1 MPKYLF
7 LNQLFVCKKNGE
19 KSFYTTFSK
28 NVNIVCGKNTSGKS
42 TVFQS
47 ILYTLGINDGKEKL
61 DEIISEDVLF
71 RLDFSILDK
80 DLDKENKTDYI
91 FIRDDE
97 FLFVINNDN
106 ILRFNGI
113 SADNSAE
120 HIKLKEYIHS
130 ILSCNFMLESKKGFV
145 SAPIESLFLP
155 YYVSQ
160 DFGWIY
166 IRKSFTNLDFYKSF
180 KEDYLDY
187 YLGIDSQIDRKEK
200 NDLEKRIY
208 ELQQKIEI
216 YKKIKDT
223 SEVQTAKIN
232 DVKEPEFIKE
242 YISGLNKTNARVLDD
257 EKKLLLKYNEFEY
270 WKERNS
276 VLSKIKRNHENQFR
290 ENSLCPVCK
299 QMLPN
304 NTETIYQYYQEA
316 NDTTS
321 ELNICKKNMKKI
333 QSTINQ
339 IVKDIEDERKDAKE
353 REIILGNRK
362 INYST
367 TSEWVEEKAYIKL
380 NDTING
386 NIGEITIE
394 LDELR
399 KEKKEKY
406 SDENIDKIRN
416 SKGKE
421 FREIFINKLHK
432 LGVNRFDNTK
442 YVNLYSINA
451 FPAQGVELHKM
462 MLAYYL
468 SFNELIEIINYAHI
482 TPLLLDAI
490 FKEDIDDD
498 NKLLLINV
506 LSKSMKNQKQLIVS
520 IAETEESQYNAEY
533 YNREYFDN
541 NAKIVRIGESK
552 NERSF
557 LAANV
562 IDNKELFEETLRYV
576 DEN

>member
-7 LNQLFVCKKNGE
+7 FNQLFVCKKNGE
-19 KSFYTTFSK
+19 KSFHSTFSE

-47 ILYTLGINDGKEKL
+47 ILYTLGINDVKEKL

-71 RLDFSILDK
+71 RLDFSV
-80 DLDKENKTDYI
+80 LDKESKTDYI

-113 SADNSAE
+113 SADNSE
-120 HIKLKEYIHS
+120 DHIKLKEYIHS
-130 ILSCNFMLESKKGFV
+130 ILSCNFMLEDKKGFV
-145 SAPIESLFLP
+145 SAPIEALFLP

-166 IRKSFTNLDFYKSF
+166 IRKSFTNLEFYKSF

-187 YLGIDSQIDRKEK
+187 YLGIDNQIDRKEK
-200 NDLEKRIY
+200 NELEKRIDG
-208 ELQQKIEI
+208 LKQKIEI
-216 YKKIKDT
+216 YKKIKDS
-223 SEVQTAKIN
+223 SEVQTAKTN
-232 DVKEPEFIKE
+232 DIKDPEFIKE
-242 YISGLNKTNARVLDD
+242 YIDELNKINAIILKD
-257 EKKLLLKYNEFEY
+257 EKDLVLQYNKFEY
-270 WKERNS
+270 WRERNA
-276 VLSKIKRNHENQFR
+276 VLSKIKRNHEKQFG

-304 NTETIYQYYQEA
+304 NIETIYQYYQEA
-316 NDTTS
+316 NDTAN
-321 ELNICKKNMKKI
+321 ELNICKKNMKEI

-339 IVKDIEDERKDAKE
+339 IVKRIKDKRKDAKE

-362 INYST
+362 INYLT

-416 SKGKE
+416 SKEKE

-432 LGVNRFDNTK
+432 LGVTRFDNTK
-442 YVNLYSINA
+442 YLNLYFING

-462 MLAYYL
+462 ILAYYL
-468 SFNELIEIINYAHI
+468 SFYELLEITSYAHI

-490 FKEDIDDD
+490 FKEDIDDN

-506 LSKSMKNQKQLIVS
+506 LSKSMKNKKQLIVS

-562 IDNKELFEETLRYV
+562 IDDKEIFEETLRYV

>member
-7 LNQLFVCKKNGE
+7 FNQLFVCKKNGE
-19 KSFYTTFSK
+19 KSFHSTFSE

-47 ILYTLGINDGKEKL
+47 ILYTLGINDVKEKL

-71 RLDFSILDK
+71 RLDFSV
-80 DLDKENKTDYI
+80 LDKESKTDYI

-130 ILSCNFMLESKKGFV
+130 ILGCNFMLQDKNDFV
-145 SAPIESLFLP
+145 LAPIEALFLP

-166 IRKSFTNLDFYKSF
+166 IRKSFRKLEFYKSF
-180 KEDYLDY
+180 KDDYLDY

-200 NDLEKRIY
+200 NDLQKRIDD
-208 ELQQKIEI
+208 LKQKIEI
-216 YKKIKDT
+216 YKKIKDS
-223 SEVQTAKIN
+223 SEVQIAKTN
-232 DVKEPEFIKE
+232 DIKDPGFIKE
-242 YISGLNKTNARVLDD
+242 YIDKLNKINGNILED
-257 EKKLLLKYNEFEY
+257 EKNLVLQHNKFEY
-270 WKERNS
+270 WRERKS
-276 VLSKIKRNHENQFR
+276 VLLKIKDNHAHQFKDNQ
-290 ENSLCPVCK
+290 CPVCK

-316 NDTTS
+316 NDTVN
-321 ELNICKKNMKKI
+321 ELNICKKNMKEI
-333 QSTINQ
+333 QSNINS
-339 IVKDIEDERKDAKE
+339 IEKRIKNNRESAKE
-353 REIILGNRK
+353 RELILGNRK

-367 TSEWVEEKAYIKL
+367 TSEWIEEKAYIKL

-386 NIGEITIE
+386 NIDEITIE
-394 LDELR
+394 FNELR

-406 SDENIDKIRN
+406 SDEAIKEIRN
-416 SKGKE
+416 SKEKE
-421 FREIFINKLHK
+421 FRKIFINKLHE
-432 LGVNRFDNTK
+432 LGVTRFDNSK
-442 YVNLYSINA
+442 YLNLYDINE

-468 SFNELIEIINYAHI
+468 SFYELIEIASYAHI

-541 NAKIVRIGESK
+541 HAKIVRIGESK

-562 IDNKELFEETLRYV
+562 IDDKEIFEETLRYV

>member
-7 LNQLFVCKKNGE
+7 FNQLFVCKKNGE
-19 KSFYTTFSK
+19 KSFHYTFSE

-47 ILYTLGINDGKEKL
+47 ILYTFGINDVKEKL

-71 RLDFSILDK
+71 RLDFSL
-80 DLDKENKTDYI
+80 LDKESKTDYI

-97 FLFVINNDN
+97 FLFVINNDK

-130 ILSCNFMLESKKGFV
+130 ILNCNFILEYKKGFV
-145 SAPIESLFLP
+145 SAPIEALFLP
-155 YYVSQ
+155 FYVSQ

-166 IRKSFTNLDFYKSF
+166 IRKSFRNLEFYKSF

-187 YLGIDSQIDRKEK
+187 YLGIDNQINRKEK
-200 NDLEKRIY
+200 NELEKRID
-208 ELQQKIEI
+208 ELKQKIDI
-216 YKKIKDT
+216 YKKIKD
-223 SEVQTAKIN
+223 SREVQTAKAN
-232 DVKEPEFIKE
+232 DIKDPQFIKE
-242 YISGLNKTNARVLDD
+242 YIDDLNKTNAVILND
-257 EKKLLLKYNEFEY
+257 EKNLVLQYNEFEY
-270 WKERNS
+270 WRERKS
-276 VLSKIKRNHENQFR
+276 VLLKIEDHHANQFK
-290 ENSLCPVCK
+290 NNKCPVCK

-304 NTETIYQYYQEA
+304 NIEMIYQYHQEA
-316 NDTTS
+316 NDTVN
-321 ELNICKKNMKKI
+321 ELNICKKNMKEI
-333 QSTINQ
+333 QSNINS
-339 IVKDIEDERKDAKE
+339 IEKRIKNNREVAKE
-353 REIILGNRK
+353 REQILGNRK

-367 TSEWVEEKAYIKL
+367 TSEWIEEKAYIKL
-380 NDTING
+380 NDTISG

-399 KEKKEKY
+399 KEIKEKY
-406 SDENIDKIRN
+406 SDKAIEKIRKN
-416 SKGKE
+416 REKE
-421 FREIFINKLHK
+421 FREIFIDKLHA
-432 LGVNRFDNTK
+432 LGVTRFDNTK
-442 YVNLYSINA
+442 YLNLYDINE

-462 MLAYYL
+462 VLAYYL
-468 SFNELIEIINYAHI
+468 SFYELIEIINYAHI

-506 LSKSMKNQKQLIVS
+506 LSKSMKNKKQLIVS

-562 IDNKELFEETLRYV
+562 IDNQEIFKETLRYV

>member
-7 LNQLFVCKKNGE
+7 LNQLFVCKKNGG
-19 KSFYTTFSK
+19 KSFHSTFSE
-28 NVNIVCGKNTSGKS
+28 NVNIICGKNTSGKS

-47 ILYTLGINDGKEKL
+47 ILYTLGINDIKEKL

-71 RLDFSILDK
+71 RLDFSV
-80 DLDKENKTDYI
+80 LDKESKTDYI

-97 FLFVINNDN
+97 FLFVINNDK

-130 ILSCNFMLESKKGFV
+130 ILSSNFMLEDKKGFV
-145 SAPIESLFLP
+145 SAPIEALFLP

-166 IRKSFTNLDFYKSF
+166 IRKSFRKLEFYKSF

-187 YLGIDSQIDRKEK
+187 YLGIDNQIDRKEK
-200 NDLEKRIY
+200 NELEKRID
-208 ELQQKIEI
+208 ELKQKIDI
-216 YKKIKDT
+216 YKKIKGT
-223 SEVQTAKIN
+223 SEVQTAKTN
-232 DVKEPEFIKE
+232 DIKDPQFIKE
-242 YISGLNKTNARVLDD
+242 YIDDLNKINTVILGD
-257 EKKLLLKYNEFEY
+257 EKNLILRYNKFEY
-270 WKERNS
+270 WKERKS
-276 VLSKIKRNHENQFR
+276 VLLEIEKHHANQFKD
-290 ENSLCPVCK
+290 NQCPVCK

-304 NTETIYQYYQEA
+304 NIETIYQYYQEA
-316 NDTTS
+316 NDTAN
-321 ELNICKKNMKKI
+321 ELNICKKEMKEI
-333 QSTINQ
+333 QSEINS
-339 IVKDIEDERKDAKE
+339 IEKRIKNNREAAKE
-353 REIILGNRK
+353 REQILGNRK
-362 INYST
+362 LSYST
-367 TSEWVEEKAYIKL
+367 TSEWIEEKAYIKL
-380 NDTING
+380 NDTINE

-406 SDENIDKIRN
+406 NDETIEKIRKN
-416 SKGKE
+416 REKE
-421 FREIFINKLHK
+421 FRGIFIDKLHA
-432 LGVNRFDNTK
+432 LGVTRFDNTD
-442 YVNLYSINA
+442 YLNLYDINE

-468 SFNELIEIINYAHI
+468 SFYELIAITSYAHI
-482 TPLLLDAI
+482 APLLLDAI

-506 LSKSMKNQKQLIVS
+506 LSKSMKNKKQLIVS

-541 NAKIVRIGESK
+541 SAKIVRIGESK

-557 LAANV
+557 LTANV
-562 IDNKELFEETLRYV
+562 IGNQEIFTETLRYV

>member
-7 LNQLFVCKKNGE
+7 FNQLFVCKKNGE
-19 KSFYTTFSK
+19 KSFHSTFSE

-47 ILYTLGINDGKEKL
+47 ILYTLGINDVKEKL

-71 RLDFSILDK
+71 RLDFSV
-80 DLDKENKTDYI
+80 LDKESKTDYI

-130 ILSCNFMLESKKGFV
+130 ILSCNFMLEDKKGFV
-145 SAPIESLFLP
+145 SAPIEALFLP

-166 IRKSFTNLDFYKSF
+166 IRKSFTNLEFYKSF

-187 YLGIDSQIDRKEK
+187 YLGIDNQIDRKEK
-200 NDLEKRIY
+200 NELEKRIDG
-208 ELQQKIEI
+208 LKQKIEI
-216 YKKIKDT
+216 YKKIKDS
-223 SEVQTAKIN
+223 SEVQTAKTN
-232 DVKEPEFIKE
+232 DIKDPEFIKE
-242 YISGLNKTNARVLDD
+242 YIDELNKINAIILKD
-257 EKKLLLKYNEFEY
+257 EKDLVLQYNKFEY
-270 WKERNS
+270 WRERNA
-276 VLSKIKRNHENQFR
+276 VLSKIKRNHEKQFG

-304 NTETIYQYYQEA
+304 NIETIYQYYQEA
-316 NDTTS
+316 NDTAN
-321 ELNICKKNMKKI
+321 ELNICKKNMKEI

-339 IVKDIEDERKDAKE
+339 IVKRIKDKRKDAKE

-362 INYST
+362 INYLT

-416 SKGKE
+416 SKEKE

-432 LGVNRFDNTK
+432 LGVTRFDNTK
-442 YVNLYSINA
+442 YLNLYFING

-462 MLAYYL
+462 ILAYYL
-468 SFNELIEIINYAHI
+468 SLYELLEITSYAHI

-490 FKEDIDDD
+490 FKEDIDDN

-506 LSKSMKNQKQLIVS
+506 LSKSMKNKKQLIVS

-562 IDNKELFEETLRYV
+562 IDDKEIFEETLRYV

>member
-1 MPKYLF
+1 MPKYLVF
-7 LNQLFVCKKNGE
+7 NQLFVCKKNGE
-19 KSFYTTFSK
+19 KSFHSTFSE

-47 ILYTLGINDGKEKL
+47 ILYTLGINDVKEKL

-71 RLDFSILDK
+71 RLDFSVLDK
-80 DLDKENKTDYI
+80 GNKMDYI

-113 SADNSAE
+113 SANNSAE

-130 ILSCNFMLESKKGFV
+130 ILSCNFILEYKKDFV
-145 SAPIESLFLP
+145 SAPIEALFLP
-155 YYVSQ
+155 SYVSQ

-166 IRKSFTNLDFYKSF
+166 IRKSFRDLEFYKSF

-187 YLGIDSQIDRKEK
+187 YLGIDNQIDRKEK
-200 NDLEKRIY
+200 NELEKRID
-208 ELQQKIEI
+208 ELKQKIEI
-216 YKKIKDT
+216 YKKIKDS
-223 SEVQTAKIN
+223 SEVQTAKTN
-232 DVKEPEFIKE
+232 DIQDPGFIKE
-242 YISGLNKTNARVLDD
+242 YIDELNKINRDILED
-257 EKKLLLKYNEFEY
+257 EKDLVLQHNEFEY
-270 WKERNS
+270 WRERKS
-276 VLSKIKRNHENQFR
+276 VLSKIKRNHKEQFE
-290 ENSLCPVCK
+290 ENSRCPVCK
-299 QMLPN
+299 QILPH
-304 NTETIYQYYQEA
+304 NTEAIYQYYQEA
-316 NDTTS
+316 NDTEN
-321 ELNICKKNMKKI
+321 ELNICKKNMKEI
-333 QSTINQ
+333 QSEINS
-339 IVKDIEDERKDAKE
+339 IDKRIKNNRESAKE
-353 REIILGNRK
+353 RELILENRK

-367 TSEWVEEKAYIKL
+367 TSEWIEEKAYIKL
-380 NDTING
+380 NDTISS
-386 NIGEITIE
+386 NIGDITID
-394 LDELR
+394 LDDLQ

-406 SDENIDKIRN
+406 SDEAIKKIRN
-416 SKGKE
+416 SKEKE
-421 FREIFINKLHK
+421 FRKIFINKLHE
-432 LGVNRFDNTK
+432 LGVTRFDNTK
-442 YVNLYSINA
+442 YLNLYDINE

-468 SFNELIEIINYAHI
+468 SFYELIEITSYAHI

-541 NAKIVRIGESK
+541 NAKIIRIGESK

-557 LAANV
+557 LTDNV
-562 IDNKELFEETLRYV
+562 IDNKEIFEETLRYV

>member
-7 LNQLFVCKKNGE
+7 LNQLFVCKKNGG
-19 KSFYTTFSK
+19 KSFHSTFSE
-28 NVNIVCGKNTSGKS
+28 NVNIICGKNTSGKS

-47 ILYTLGINDGKEKL
+47 ILYTLGINDIKEKL

-71 RLDFSILDK
+71 RLDFSV
-80 DLDKENKTDYI
+80 LDKESKTDYI

-97 FLFVINNDN
+97 FLFVINNDK

-130 ILSCNFMLESKKGFV
+130 ILSSNFMLEDKKGFV
-145 SAPIESLFLP
+145 SAPIEALFLP
-155 YYVSQ
+155 YYALQ

-166 IRKSFTNLDFYKSF
+166 IRKSFRKLEFYKSF

-187 YLGIDSQIDRKEK
+187 YLGIDNQIDRKEK
-200 NDLEKRIY
+200 NELEKRID
-208 ELQQKIEI
+208 ELKQKIDI
-216 YKKIKDT
+216 YKKIKGT
-223 SEVQTAKIN
+223 SEVQTAKTN
-232 DVKEPEFIKE
+232 DIKDPQFIKE
-242 YISGLNKTNARVLDD
+242 YIDDLNKINAVILGD
-257 EKKLLLKYNEFEY
+257 EKNLILRYNKFEY
-270 WKERNS
+270 WKERKS
-276 VLSKIKRNHENQFR
+276 ILLEIEKHHANQFKD
-290 ENSLCPVCK
+290 NQCPVCK

-304 NTETIYQYYQEA
+304 NIETIYQYYQEA
-316 NDTTS
+316 NDTAN
-321 ELNICKKNMKKI
+321 ELNICKKEMKEI
-333 QSTINQ
+333 QSEINS
-339 IVKDIEDERKDAKE
+339 IEKRIKNNREAAKE
-353 REIILGNRK
+353 REQILGNRK
-362 INYST
+362 LSYST
-367 TSEWVEEKAYIKL
+367 TSEWIEEKAYIKL
-380 NDTING
+380 NDTINE

-399 KEKKEKY
+399 KEKKEQY
-406 SDENIDKIRN
+406 SDETIEKMRESKREEFRKIFIDK
-416 SKGKE
+416 
-421 FREIFINKLHK
+421 LHD
-432 LGVNRFDNTK
+432 LGITRFDNTD
-442 YVNLYSINA
+442 YLNLYDINE

-468 SFNELIEIINYAHI
+468 SFYELIEITSYAHI
-482 TPLLLDAI
+482 APLLLDAI

-506 LSKSMKNQKQLIVS
+506 LSKSMNNKKQLIVS

-557 LAANV
+557 LTANV
-562 IDNKELFEETLRYV
+562 IDNQEIFTETLRYV

>member
-7 LNQLFVCKKNGE
+7 FNQLFVCKKNGE
-19 KSFYTTFSK
+19 KSFHSTFSE

-47 ILYTLGINDGKEKL
+47 ILYTLGINDVKEKL

-71 RLDFSILDK
+71 RLDFSV
-80 DLDKENKTDYI
+80 LDKESKTDYI

-130 ILSCNFMLESKKGFV
+130 ILSCNFMLEDKKGFV
-145 SAPIESLFLP
+145 SAPIEALFLP

-187 YLGIDSQIDRKEK
+187 YLGIDNQIDRKEK
-200 NDLEKRIY
+200 NELEKRIDG
-208 ELQQKIEI
+208 LKQKIEI
-216 YKKIKDT
+216 YKKIKDS
-223 SEVQTAKIN
+223 SEVQTAKTN
-232 DVKEPEFIKE
+232 DIKDPEFIKE
-242 YISGLNKTNARVLDD
+242 YIDELNKINAIILKD
-257 EKKLLLKYNEFEY
+257 EKDLVLQYNKFEY
-270 WKERNS
+270 WRERNA
-276 VLSKIKRNHENQFR
+276 VLSKIKRNHEKQFG

-304 NTETIYQYYQEA
+304 NIETIYQYYQEA
-316 NDTTS
+316 NDTAN
-321 ELNICKKNMKKI
+321 ELNICKKNMKEI

-339 IVKDIEDERKDAKE
+339 IVRRIKDKRKDAKE

-362 INYST
+362 SNYLT

-380 NDTING
+380 NDAING

-416 SKGKE
+416 SKEKE

-442 YVNLYSINA
+442 YLNLYFING

-462 MLAYYL
+462 ILAYYL
-468 SFNELIEIINYAHI
+468 SFYELLEITSYAHI

-490 FKEDIDDD
+490 FKEDIDDN

-533 YNREYFDN
+533 YNRTYFDN

-562 IDNKELFEETLRYV
+562 IDDKEIFEETLRYV

>member
-7 LNQLFVCKKNGE
+7 LNQLFVCKKNGG
-19 KSFYTTFSK
+19 KSFHSTFSE
-28 NVNIVCGKNTSGKS
+28 NVNIICGKNTSGKS

-47 ILYTLGINDGKEKL
+47 ILYTLGINDIKEKL

-71 RLDFSILDK
+71 RLDFSV
-80 DLDKENKTDYI
+80 LDKESKTDYI

-97 FLFVINNDN
+97 FLFVINNDK

-130 ILSCNFMLESKKGFV
+130 ILSSNFMLEDKKGFV
-145 SAPIESLFLP
+145 SAPIEALFLP

-166 IRKSFTNLDFYKSF
+166 IRKSFRKLEFYKSF

-187 YLGIDSQIDRKEK
+187 YLGIDNQIDRKEK
-200 NDLEKRIY
+200 NELEKRID
-208 ELQQKIEI
+208 ELKQKIDI
-216 YKKIKDT
+216 YKKIKGT
-223 SEVQTAKIN
+223 SEVQTAKTN
-232 DVKEPEFIKE
+232 DIKDPQFIKE
-242 YISGLNKTNARVLDD
+242 YIDDLNKINAVILGD
-257 EKKLLLKYNEFEY
+257 EKNLILRYNKFEY
-270 WKERNS
+270 WKERKS
-276 VLSKIKRNHENQFR
+276 ILLEIEKHHANQFKD
-290 ENSLCPVCK
+290 NQCPVCK

-304 NTETIYQYYQEA
+304 NIETIYQYYQEA
-316 NDTTS
+316 NDTAN
-321 ELNICKKNMKKI
+321 ELNICKKEMKEI
-333 QSTINQ
+333 QSEINS
-339 IVKDIEDERKDAKE
+339 IEKRIKNNREAAKE
-353 REIILGNRK
+353 REQILGNRK
-362 INYST
+362 LSYST
-367 TSEWVEEKAYIKL
+367 TSEWIEEKAYIKL
-380 NDTING
+380 NDTINE

-399 KEKKEKY
+399 KEKKEQY
-406 SDENIDKIRN
+406 SDETIEKMRESKREEFRKIFIDK
-416 SKGKE
+416 
-421 FREIFINKLHK
+421 LHD
-432 LGVNRFDNTK
+432 LGITRFDNTD
-442 YVNLYSINA
+442 YLNLYDINE

-468 SFNELIEIINYAHI
+468 SFYELIEITSYAHI
-482 TPLLLDAI
+482 APLLLDAI

-506 LSKSMKNQKQLIVS
+506 LSKSMNNKKQLIVS

-557 LAANV
+557 LTANV
-562 IDNKELFEETLRYV
+562 IDNQEIFTETLRYV